1 MSDPILEAEEIAA
14 LMQAVVPEE
23 KAIALF
29 ASLPPVE
36 QPKKVDSFEFNGNA
50 DVGPE
55 TFPMFG
61 NMHERVAEMVTERW
75 THALRRE
82 VPVFFKDLLKRS
94 YLDILDTDTPRV
106 YFTVDSPGLDSML
119 IVLDMSLVIAYID
132 AILGGDGIPDTE
144 RMTLTTV
151 ETRLA
156 GRIIDMI
163 EITLSRLWQPVRSL
177 QLKLR
182 RIDTDPMSLALTAE
196 DVTCFSVTHII
207 VLNEEVRGEFALH
220 YPLPFLEP
228 MLEIM
233 RMQDRVKTQSVD
245 QEWEKSMKAS
255 IDGVPLNLRLEL
267 DRCRMQVGDFLRLQP
282 GDFLP
287 LKVPEGEPLKLWAES
302 LPMFL
307 AQPGQNQ
314 GMLAAEIIGPINGGE
329 S

>member
-75 THALRRE
+75 SHTLRRD

-119 IVLDMSLVIAYID
+119 SSSPASSALCASAPFFMARMVSLSPCLAAKARWPTIHMKPASPLGSITPCFQGLSAWAD
-132 AILGGDGIPDTE
+132 AGAA
-144 RMTLTTV
+144 
-151 ETRLA
+151 RLA
-156 GRIIDMI
+156 ASRNAAQAGAANRIESM
-163 EITLSRLWQPVRSL
+163 RSS
-177 QLKLR
+177 
-182 RIDTDPMSLALTAE
+182 TP
-196 DVTCFSVTHII
+196 
-207 VLNEEVRGEFALH
+207 
-220 YPLPFLEP
+220 P
-228 MLEIM
+228 
-233 RMQDRVKTQSVD
+233 
-245 QEWEKSMKAS
+245 W
-255 IDGVPLNLRLEL
+255 
-267 DRCRMQVGDFLRLQP
+267 P
-282 GDFLP
+282 G
-287 LKVPEGEPLKLWAES
+287 
-302 LPMFL
+302 
-307 AQPGQNQ
+307 
-314 GMLAAEIIGPINGGE
+314 IR
-329 S
+329 